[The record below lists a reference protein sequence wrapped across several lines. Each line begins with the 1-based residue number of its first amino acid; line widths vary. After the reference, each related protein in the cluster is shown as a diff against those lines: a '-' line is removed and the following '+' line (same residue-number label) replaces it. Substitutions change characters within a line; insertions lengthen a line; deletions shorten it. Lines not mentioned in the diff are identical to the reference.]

1 MPNLFDPITLRG
13 LTLPNRI
20 IISPMCQYSAVNGN
34 ANEWHMA
41 HISSLALG
49 GAGLFCIEA
58 TAVSPEGRITPG
70 CLGLWND
77 ENEQALAAVLKVV
90 RASSSM
96 RMAIQL
102 SHAGRKASSDVPWR
116 GGKLLSPQEGGWLPV
131 GPSTEPHRPEET
143 ASQALEQHDLD
154 RITRDFVEAAKRALR
169 LGFQAIELH
178 GAHGY
183 LLHQFLSPIANKRT
197 DQYGGSLE
205 NRMRFPLQVF
215 KAVRAVVPADIPVGV
230 RVSATDWVDDEPSW
244 TLDQTIEFAKCLK
257 EGGCDWID
265 VSTGGVS
272 PRQKITLGP
281 GYQVPF
287 AQQVK
292 QQVGMPTMTV
302 GLITDAHQAQAIV
315 EQEQADMVAIGRA
328 ALYDPRWAWHA
339 AVQLNGQVE
348 GPSQYWRSLPS
359 GKNAIFGNTPF
370 GQR

>member
-1 MPNLFDPITLRG
+1 MPNLFDPIQLRG

-20 IISPMCQYSAVNGN
+20 VISPMCQYSAVNGN

-90 RASSSM
+90 RASSTM

-102 SHAGRKASSDVPWR
+102 CHAGRKASSEVPWR
-116 GGKLLSPQEGGWLPV
+116 GGKLLSPGQGGWTPV
-131 GPSTEPHRPEET
+131 GPSAQPQRPEEP
-143 ASQALEQHDLD
+143 APHALEQADLD
-154 RITRDFVEAAKRALR
+154 RITQAFVDAAKRAVR
-169 LGFQAIELH
+169 LGFEAIELH

-244 TLDQTIEFAKCLK
+244 TLDQTIEFARQLK
-257 EGGCDWID
+257 QADCDWID

-272 PRQKITLGP
+272 PKQKIPVGP
-281 GYQVPF
+281 SYQVPF
-287 AQQVK
+287 AEQVK
-292 QQVGMPTMTV
+292 QQVNMPTMTV
-302 GLITDAHQAQAIV
+302 GLITDAHQAQGIV
-315 EQEQADMVAIGRA
+315 EKGQADMVAIGRA

-339 AVQLNGQVE
+339 AVELNAQVQ

-359 GKNAIFGNTPF
+359 GKNAIFGNTAF